1 VLGIDRVGIQDD
13 FFDLGGD
20 SLAASR
26 VVSRVIQ
33 QFQLEIPLQTLFDSP
48 TIAAMAAVITAH
60 QGKTLDEQG
69 FSTLL
74 NELDSLS
81 DEEAKR
87 LEGEQ
92 RNEKCDE

>member
-1 VLGIDRVGIQDD
+1 L
-13 FFDLGGD
+13 
-20 SLAASR
+20 
-26 VVSRVIQ
+26 
-33 QFQLEIPLQTLFDSP
+33 
-48 TIAAMAAVITAH
+48 
-60 QGKTLDEQG
+60 
-69 FSTLL
+69 STLL